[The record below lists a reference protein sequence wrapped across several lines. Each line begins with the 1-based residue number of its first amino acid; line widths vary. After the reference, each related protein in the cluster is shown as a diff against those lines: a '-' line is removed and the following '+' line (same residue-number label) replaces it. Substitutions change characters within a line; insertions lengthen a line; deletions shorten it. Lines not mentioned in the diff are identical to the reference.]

1 MNGCD
6 SMSPT
11 VPPISVMMTSGR
23 GSSVGLQAHAA
34 LDLVGD
40 VRDDLHG
47 VAEVLAAALARDDLR
62 VDLAGRDVRRL
73 AQLDVEEA
81 LVVADVEVGLGAV
94 VGHEDLAVLER
105 VHRARVDVQV
115 RVELLHDDAQ
125 SAGGEQ
131 IAEAR
136 GGEAL
141 AQRGNDTPGH
151 EDVLGGVV
159 RCVPRL
165 KKKSASRAFILS
177 HARRA

>member
-11 VPPISVMMTSGR
+11 VPPISVMITSGFGR
-23 GSSVGLQAHAA
+23 LVGLQAHAP

-47 VAEVLAAALARDDLR
+47 VAEVLAAALARDHLR

-73 AQLDVEEA
+73 AEVDVEEA
-81 LVVADVEVGLGAV
+81 LVVPDVEVGLGAV

-115 RVELLHDDAQ
+115 GVELLHDHAQ
-125 SAGGEQ
+125 PACREQ
-131 IAEAR
+131 IAQA
-136 GGEAL
+136 GGRQSL
-141 AQRGNDTPGH
+141 AQ
-151 EDVLGGVV
+151 
-159 RCVPRL
+159 
-165 KKKSASRAFILS
+165 
-177 HARRA
+177 